1 MIFNQSIAVT
11 IKLCTTED
19 TARFA
24 WACIKRPRDGHVQKD
39 DANQLEGTQNQQPNN
54 RGAAADMSF
63 PGRSQ
68 TKEATVL
75 RPCSPS

>member
-1 MIFNQSIAVT
+1 MQTLVWSVAMYGCESWT
-11 IKLCTTED
+11 IKAADRL
-19 TARFA
+19 
-24 WACIKRPRDGHVQKD
+24 RDGHVQKD
-39 DANQLEGTQNQQPNN
+39 DANQLEGTQNQQLNN

-68 TKEATVL
+68 TKEATAL